1 MIQEKL
7 SSEELLAKCRS
18 NEPIT
23 RNDARTTP
31 STSKDGTVYLKENE
45 DFGTRFWKFSKDST
59 DEKDK

>member
-1 MIQEKL
+1 MTQEKS

-23 RNDARTTP
+23 RNDVGTTQG
-31 STSKDGTVYLKENE
+31 TSKDGTVYLKENGN
-45 DFGTRFWKFSKDST
+45 FGTKFWKFSQDST

>member
-1 MIQEKL
+1 MTQEKS

-23 RNDARTTP
+23 RNDVGTTQ
-31 STSKDGTVYLKENE
+31 STSKDGTVYLEENGNL
-45 DFGTRFWKFSKDST
+45 GTRFWKFSQDST